1 MKEITLFGEIPVT
14 RTGQKELVDIMKKG
28 LADGETNPIEA
39 VVKAK
44 SMYEVL
50 SSFLKDDDVKELV
63 VNECEKYGKGETPS
77 FAGAKVQVKET
88 GVKWDYTDCGD
99 PVYDSLSIQMEEL
112 KQRMKQR
119 ESYLKTITERKTE
132 IDEATGEIYTIL
144 PPVRTATTSYSIT
157 YNK

>member
-1 MKEITLFGEIPVT
+1 MKEITLFEEIPVT
-14 RTGQKELVDIMKKG
+14 RTGQKELGDIMKKR

-44 SMYEVL
+44 SLYEVL
-50 SSFLKDDDVKELV
+50 SLFLKDDDVKRLV
-63 VNECEKYGKGETPS
+63 VNECSKYGKGETPS
-77 FAGAKVQVKET
+77 FSGAKVQVKET

-99 PVYDSLSIQMEEL
+99 LVYNSLVQQMEEL

-119 ESYLKTITERKTE
+119 ESYLKTITKRKTE

>member
-1 MKEITLFGEIPVT
+1 MKEITLFGKVPVT
-14 RTGQKELVDIMKKG
+14 KTGQNELRELMKNS
-28 LADGETNPIEA
+28 LADGEVNPIEA

-99 PVYDSLSIQMEEL
+99 PVYDSLALQMEEL
-112 KQRMKQR
+112 KRLMKER
-119 ESYLKTITERKTE
+119 EAYLKTITVRKTE
-132 IDEATGEIYTIL
+132 VDEETGEIYTVL
-144 PPVRTATTSYSIT
+144 PPVRTAGTSYSIT
-157 YNK
+157 YTK

>member
-14 RTGQKELVDIMKKG
+14 RTGQKELVDIMKKS

>member
-1 MKEITLFGEIPVT
+1 MKEITLFGKVPVT
-14 RTGQKELVDIMKKG
+14 KTGQNELRELMKNS
-28 LADGETNPIEA
+28 LADGEVNPIEA

-99 PVYDSLSIQMEEL
+99 PVYDSLALQMEEL

>member
-14 RTGQKELVDIMKKG
+14 RTGQKELGDIMKKS
-28 LADGETNPIEA
+28 LVEGETNPIEA

-44 SMYEVL
+44 SLYEVL
-50 SSFLKDDDVKELV
+50 SLFLKDDDVKELV
-63 VNECEKYGKGETPS
+63 VNECSKYGKGETPS

-99 PVYDSLSIQMEEL
+99 PVYDSLVLQMEEL
-112 KQRMKQR
+112 KQRMKER
-119 ESYLKTITERKTE
+119 EAYLKTITARKTE
-132 IDEATGEIYTIL
+132 VDEDTGEIYTVL
-144 PPVRTATTSYSIT
+144 PPVRTAGISYSIT

>member
-14 RTGQKELVDIMKKG
+14 RTGQKELVDIMKKS

-144 PPVRTATTSYSIT
+144 PPVRKATTSYSIT

>member
-1 MKEITLFGEIPVT
+1 MKEITLFEEIPVT
-14 RTGQKELVDIMKKG
+14 RTGQKELGDIMKKS
-28 LADGETNPIEA
+28 LADGEMNPIEA

-44 SMYEVL
+44 SLYEVL
-50 SSFLKDDDVKELV
+50 SLFLKDDDVKGLV
-63 VNECEKYGKGETPS
+63 VNECSKYGKGETPS
-77 FAGAKVQVKET
+77 FSGAKVQVKET

-99 PVYDSLSIQMEEL
+99 PVYDSLALQMEEL

>member
-1 MKEITLFGEIPVT
+1 MKEITLFEEIPVT
-14 RTGQKELVDIMKKG
+14 KTGQNELRELMKNS
-28 LADGETNPIEA
+28 LADGEVNPIEA
-39 VVKAK
+39 VVK